1 MLSSQRYCTEH
12 RINSE
17 GEITSVT
24 QRKNS
29 QGGFTLIE
37 LMIVVG
43 IIGIIAAIA
52 LPAYFRYV
60 ERTQITD
67 GQRALL
73 DAAQWM
79 ERQYTVGGSEYP
91 SELPAELATASDFYT
106 VTLAGLTDDGQTYTL
121 TAGPPGNKRGG
132 NCNTLT
138 LNHLGE
144 RTGTLEPANGC
155 WR

>member
-1 MLSSQRYCTEH
+1 MLSSQRYCRKD

-17 GEITSVT
+17 GEIVSVT

-52 LPAYFRYV
+52 LPAYGRYV
-60 ERTQITD
+60 ERTHIGD

-73 DAAQWM
+73 DAAQWA
-79 ERQYTVGGSEYP
+79 ERQYTVSGSTYP
-91 SELPAELATASDFYT
+91 ATNTLPAALAGASDFYT
-106 VTLAGLTDDGQTYTL
+106 IALVSAGQTYTL
-121 TAGPPGNKRGG
+121 TATATGNKRGT
-132 NCNTLT
+132 NCNTMT
-138 LNHLGE
+138 LNQLSA
-144 RTGTLEPANGC
+144 RTPETGC

>member
-1 MLSSQRYCTEH
+1 MLSSQRYCREH

-24 QRKNS
+24 QRKNT

-52 LPAYFRYV
+52 LPAYGRYI
-60 ERTQITD
+60 ERTHIGD
-67 GQRALL
+67 GQAALM

-79 ERQYTVGGSEYP
+79 ERQYTLTNAYP
-91 SELPAELATASDFYT
+91 SPLPAAIASASNFYGVT
-106 VTLAGLTDDGQTYTL
+106 VVPTSSGQGFTL
-121 TAGPPGNKRGG
+121 TASATANKRGD
-132 NCNTLT
+132 NCNTMT
-138 LNHLGE
+138 LDHLGAPLP
-144 RTGTLEPANGC
+144 TNC

>member
-1 MLSSQRYCTEH
+1 MLSSQRYRREH

-24 QRKNS
+24 QRKNT

-37 LMIVVG
+37 LMIVVV

-52 LPAYFRYV
+52 LPAYGRYV
-60 ERTQITD
+60 ERTHIVD
-67 GQRALL
+67 GQAALL

-79 ERQYTVGGSEYP
+79 ERQYTVGGSTYP
-91 SELPAELATASDFYT
+91 ANNAFPAALAGASDFYNI
-106 VTLAGLTDDGQTYTL
+106 TLASAGQTYIL
-121 TAGPPGNKRGG
+121 TAGATGNKRGT
-132 NCNTLT
+132 NCNTMT
-138 LNHLGE
+138 VNERGV
-144 RTGTLEPANGC
+144 RTGTPGGPC